1 VMRLNQDSR
10 LVFAIVVLSAVLQ
23 IILAGRSGLWPDEV
37 FSLAMAT
44 GHSLEHPAAAA
55 DPAKGDFVEGDHP
68 VPADEFRRYLK
79 HNDPPSGPGHVTR
92 AVLLSDTSPPLYYLL
107 LYAWTLILGT
117 SDITLRLFSIV
128 CSLACLPLLFNVA
141 RRTGGREAAFACCVL
156 YAFSPLALYYSTE
169 GRMYSLLWLCV
180 LATMWASLVLQ
191 ERGGGIAMYGFW
203 IVASSAGFLT
213 HYFFVF
219 PWVAI
224 VAYLLI
230 APGSLA
236 RVHLAACVLL
246 IAVLILPWYI
256 NLPASLEGWR
266 ITKDWLKWQPRGFD
280 RLTASGNLML
290 QFFYWHNKV
299 WLQRA
304 IFEVSALILFALI
317 LVAMAWRLRFHI
329 FDGRR
334 RLLWLVFAA
343 ACAGPLV
350 FDLVQHTYTIDVP
363 RYAITALPSAYLLA
377 AVGLACMNLR
387 LRVIV
392 VGLIVVT
399 WMPNILCIYSS
410 RLPSLPMREI
420 AWAASAHSRPS
431 DLILVHS
438 IPSGVLGVARYA
450 TGPAPLA
457 AWIGQ
462 LGNRRV
468 PDSVRALATGRTQIV
483 FVEVHGVREPAPE
496 ERWLRANALVRSET
510 RLGSGRIVDFQPVNS
525 KTF

>member
-1 VMRLNQDSR
+1 RDSR
-10 LVFAIVVLSAVLQ
+10 LILAMVVLAAALQ

-44 GHSLEHPAAAA
+44 GHSLEHPAAMA

-68 VPADEFRRYLK
+68 MPAAEFRRYLK
-79 HNDPPSGPGHVTR
+79 HNDPPSGHGHVTR
-92 AVLLSDTSPPLYYLL
+92 AVLLSDTNPPLYYLL
-107 LYAWTLILGT
+107 LYVWTLILGT
-117 SDITLRLFSIV
+117 NDIALRLFSIV
-128 CSLACLPLLFNVA
+128 CSLACVPLLFNVA

-191 ERGGGIAMYGFW
+191 ERGGRIVIYGFW
-203 IVASSAGFLT
+203 IVASTAGFLT

-224 VAYLLI
+224 VAYLLL
-230 APGSLA
+230 APGKIARARLA
-236 RVHLAACVLL
+236 VCVVL

-266 ITKDWLKWQPRGFD
+266 ITKDWLKWQPRGFN
-280 RLTASGNLML
+280 RLTASGNLAL

-299 WLQRA
+299 WSQPV
-304 IFEVSALILFALI
+304 IFEVTALILFGVI
-317 LVAMAWRLRFHI
+317 LVTMVWRLGIHI

-334 RLLWLVFAA
+334 LLLWLVFAG
-343 ACAGPLV
+343 ACMGPLV
-350 FDLVQHTYTIDVP
+350 FDFVQHTYTTDVP
-363 RYAITALPSAYLLA
+363 RYAIAALPAAYLLA

-392 VGLIVVT
+392 VGLIVLT
-399 WMPNILCIYSS
+399 WVPDILHIYHS

-420 AWAASAHSRPS
+420 ALAASAHSSPS

-438 IPSGVLGVARYA
+438 IPSGVLGVAGYA
-450 TGPAPLA
+450 TGPAPIA
-457 AWIGQ
+457 AWVGQ

-496 ERWLRANALVRSET
+496 ERWLRANGIVRCET
-510 RLGSGRIVDFQPVNS
+510 RLGSGRIVDFQPANA